1 MAAVAETSALTMVPS
16 VISADSMVWASSET
30 LVLSRP
36 SDRVPEEILEAL
48 RLVRL
53 APLPC
58 RPTTVTVSA
67 TVSTSTKLLPR
78 TSWILKAVVEF
89 VAFLNSGEPFSRGT
103 LVLKRASPSVPLAIL
118 AALRLVRLIPDSTGS
133 RPALVNWTSC
143 EAPLKVLPWMVTSL
157 GRLIRLTSPVRVE
170 ARVTVVPVLQPPEVQ
185 TITSLIFSPVLFN
198 DVCPLEASSV
208 PLDCTS
214 PVTCKTD
221 VPGPAIICP
230 TVKVLPLA
238 TTVSKLR
245 LKMPSSSVKDSS
257 VKVEA
262 TGVDLDG

>member
-1 MAAVAETSALTMVPS
+1 MAAVAETSALTMVAS
-16 VISADSMVWASSET
+16 VISADSMVWPSNET

-89 VAFLNSGEPFSRGT
+89 VVLLNSGEPFSRGT

-118 AALRLVRLIPDSTGS
+118 EALRFVRLRPDKTGS
-133 RPALVNWTSC
+133 RPALVNWTSW
-143 EAPLKVLPWMVTSL
+143 EEPLKVLPWMVTST
-157 GRLIRLTSPVRVE
+157 GKLIRLTSPVKVE
-170 ARVTVVPVLQPPEVQ
+170 AKVVVAPVLQPAVVQ
-185 TITSLIFSPVLFN
+185 IITLLIVRPVLLK

-208 PLDCTS
+208 LLDCTS
-214 PVTCKTD
+214 PVT
-221 VPGPAIICP
+221 
-230 TVKVLPLA
+230 
-238 TTVSKLR
+238 
-245 LKMPSSSVKDSS
+245 
-257 VKVEA
+257 
-262 TGVDLDG
+262 